1 MTLRRRRRGEA
12 RPAADGSLLR
22 WPGARARFAL
32 FGEVLW
38 VGMLMT
44 LIALPVVTWP
54 AAVAAGSQHLRRY
67 LYGEATPVSGIFRDA
82 VRTLPGSLVVGA
94 ASVPLGAVVGLDLAL
109 VAGGSLPG
117 RQIVGIVV
125 ATVGAVA
132 VLLAV
137 IAASMWTPGA
147 PWRGLL
153 AVAPRVARADVSG
166 TAYAAAAVFLAVVI
180 TWQWVPLGIP
190 VLGMLTFA
198 LVAIGERRMVR
209 LTRAAQRTRR
219 IDSATRPGVVPVR

>member
-1 MTLRRRRRGEA
+1 MRGRRRREV
-12 RPAADGSLLR
+12 RPEADGSVLR

-38 VGMLMT
+38 AGMLMT
-44 LIALPVVTWP
+44 LIALPVLTWP

-82 VRTLPGSLVVGA
+82 VRSLPGALVVGA
-94 ASVPLGAVVGLDLAL
+94 ASVALGVVVGIDLAL

-117 RQIVGIVV
+117 GQLVGVVV
-125 ATVGAVA
+125 AVVAALALLLTVV
-132 VLLAV
+132 
-137 IAASMWTPGA
+137 AASMWTPGTSWKA
-147 PWRGLL
+147 LL
-153 AVAPRVARADVSG
+153 ALAPRVARADLSG
-166 TAYAAAAVFLAVVI
+166 AVYSAVALALAVVI
-180 TWQWVPLGIP
+180 TWQWLPLGIP

-209 LTRAAQRTRR
+209 LTRAAQRSIAVVAVPHRR
-219 IDSATRPGVVPVR
+219 R